1 MCNVEQKELTN
12 IKVLGSSVTIMF
24 IFKDCQLVLT
34 ISVSQLASVGGLQH
48 CRTWCGGSGR

>member
-1 MCNVEQKELTN
+1 MFNVEQKELTN